1 MGCSYIVKVVLII
14 ALKAKLTIKGE
25 RVQEVGY
32 RLLLLSKAREL
43 DGFEAYNVGNDLVVY
58 IEGDSESTARFLE
71 LAKTDAPPAA
81 IVSEIIPE
89 PYEGRIMR
97 VADFRDQ
104 FNSEQLVKIALAGV
118 EMKGDI
124 KEMKGDIKEMKGDIK
139 EMKGDIKEMKGD
151 IKEMK
156 GDIKEMKGDI
166 KEIIGKQDILIKET
180 RELRTDLRS
189 MVNERLDRIE
199 KDVSLIKQK
208 IGL

>member
-156 GDIKEMKGDI
+156 GDIKE
-166 KEIIGKQDILIKET
+166 IIGKQDILIKET

>member
-151 IKEMK
+151 IKE
-156 GDIKEMKGDI
+156 
-166 KEIIGKQDILIKET
+166 IIGKQDILIKET

>member
-124 KEMKGDIKEMKGDIK
+124 KEMKGDIKE
-139 EMKGDIKEMKGD
+139 
-151 IKEMK
+151 
-156 GDIKEMKGDI
+156 
-166 KEIIGKQDILIKET
+166 IIGKQDILIKET